1 MKRIARAAF
10 AVGALFS
17 ALGMAGEGA
26 RAFDDAQY
34 PDFNGRWVRAPA
46 NVPGQLIPPFDQTK
60 PSGLAQET
68 PVTPEYRALWEASI
82 ADQYKGGPGTRGA
95 TCRGGGIPHAM
106 NLFDPMEVI
115 ILPETTYILI
125 DRYNVQRRI
134 FTDGRDWPTD
144 IDPALNGYSI
154 GRWLDPN
161 GGGHYS
167 ILEIETRGFRGP
179 RVYDAMSAP
188 LHSDNQ
194 SVIKERLYLDSADRN
209 LMHDEITVIDH
220 SLTRPWTVN
229 KLDRR
234 DPNPRPVW
242 VEDDCAESNAWVQI
256 GKESYYLSG
265 ERELMPAK
273 KDQPPPDLRYFKQ
286 GQR

>member
-1 MKRIARAAF
+1 MKRIARAAC

-286 GQR
+286 RQQ